1 MRSWMRAYSQLGKNA
16 LLFGR
21 RVRFADAVAAGRLNL
36 AGEPADVAFELHQLV
51 VMIGERL
58 FEALAAQLAPLG
70 LGGVGSLL
78 PDGRER
84 CDFGLVRRFAGR
96 DVGDHRRVARRAIG
110 VATEREVFS
119 DGLADHFQL
128 GLGAGHRPNAVR
140 RQREGWP
147 STCRRQVEMT
157 DFGGQNRQPWR
168 VAGYF

>member
-1 MRSWMRAYSQLGKNA
+1 MAYRGRRIDGGSISPFGEAAANRVAQQQERGNPFLDAGVLALGKNA

-21 RVRFADAVAAGRLNL
+21 RVRFAVAVAAGRLNL

-84 CDFGLVRRFAGR
+84 RDFGLVRRFAGR
-96 DVGDHRRVARRAIG
+96 DVGDHRRVARRAIC

-128 GLGAGHRPNAVR
+128 GGSPEPDAK
-140 RQREGWP
+140 P
-147 STCRRQVEMT
+147 SSCS
-157 DFGGQNRQPWR
+157 
-168 VAGYF
+168 